1 MYFRGMKKVV
11 PERWLKWLHP
21 HADGPDGEELE
32 VCTEEAPFMF
42 LGEDE
47 ALEAFEKRCLKT
59 GSEPFVLTLA
69 TTPTVKRPRMR
80 CWPWSRKRSKSMAKS
95 TSRS

>member
-11 PERWLKWLHP
+11 PGALVEVAYTL

-42 LGEDE
+42 RLGEDE
-47 ALEAFEKRCLKT
+47 ALERPSNKRCLKS
-59 GSEPFVLTLA
+59 GKANRS
-69 TTPTVKRPRMR
+69 R
-80 CWPWSRKRSKSMAKS
+80 C
-95 TSRS
+95 

>member
-11 PERWLKWLHP
+11 PGALVEVAYTL

-42 LGEDE
+42 RLGEDE
-47 ALEAFEKRCLKT
+47 ALEAFEQALLEKRE
-59 GSEPFVLTLA
+59 GEPFVCDRL
-69 TTPTVKRPRMR
+69 
-80 CWPWSRKRSKSMAKS
+80 
-95 TSRS
+95 